1 MRNNENQTITCKNQ
15 IIPNLPGLTVY
26 NEINILQAEEEL
38 LNLSVDFT
46 INIDNPQSGKMP
58 ST

>member
-1 MRNNENQTITCKNQ
+1 VRNNENQTITYENQ
-15 IIPNLPGLTVY
+15 IISNLPALTVCL
-26 NEINILQAEEEL
+26 EINILQAEAES

-46 INIDNPQSGKMP
+46 INIDNPQSGKIP

>member
-1 MRNNENQTITCKNQ
+1 MGNNENQTRTCKNQ
-15 IIPNLPGLTVY
+15 IISSLPDLTVY
-26 NEINILQAEEEL
+26 RETNILQAEAEL

-46 INIDNPQSGKMP
+46 INIDNPQPGKMS